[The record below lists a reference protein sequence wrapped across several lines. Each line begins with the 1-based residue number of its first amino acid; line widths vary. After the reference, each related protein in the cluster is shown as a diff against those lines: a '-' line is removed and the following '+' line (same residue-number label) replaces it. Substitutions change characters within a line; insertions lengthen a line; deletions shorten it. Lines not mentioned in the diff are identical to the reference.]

1 MLVGAGLAV
10 AARSVRL
17 EGIAFVGGPPIA
29 VDATVA
35 DGVWLDD
42 IIVLGHPPDERS
54 GSTVQLVAA
63 GGGGAQAELRDVV
76 LGHSG
81 AADALIGAFRHE
93 GTWWQTLTLERVAA
107 SATAGDA
114 VLAMDSVASLRL
126 RDCALAVGQAR
137 TLLRM
142 LVAPTEGEIAA
153 SRLSAGAAD
162 LASVIH
168 PDPAR
173 PAPLR
178 LVDGAATTVPAGEL
192 PPGFEGEAERGRRR
206 DGRRGDRRGRRPCPR
221 ARGRRGRPA
230 RAAAPVGSARVLR
243 TAVIVPAE
251 AAEEVI
257 DALVP
262 LLPRGVHERDAGEGT
277 VELAFYEHAAALPP
291 REELEAAAGGH
302 ALRWEREEVPDD
314 PRRAPPPLRPGVGGR
329 RAACASARPPTR
341 RATARCPS
349 S

>member
-1 MLVGAGLAV
+1 VTRGNVTVRGEADLPAVRDAYFEALAAGRREFVVDLPPGALGLGASGIPASLSLSDVSATGPAEIDVTLRAPDGLCVLVGAGLAV

-35 DGVWLDD
+35 DGVVLDD
-42 IIVLGHPPDERS
+42 VIVLGHPPDERS
-54 GSTVQLVAA
+54 GSTIQLVAA
-63 GGGGAQAELRDVV
+63 GGRGAEALLHDVV

-81 AADALIGAFRHE
+81 AADALIGAFCHE
-93 GTWWQTLTLERVAA
+93 GTWWQTLALERVTA

-142 LVAPTEGEIAA
+142 LVAPTEAEIAA
-153 SRLSAGAAD
+153 SRLSAGAAV

-178 LVDGAATTVPAGEL
+178 LVEGTATTVPAGEL
-192 PPGFEGEAERGRRR
+192 PPGFEGEPGEVAGATVDAEVAAAVQ
-206 DGRRGDRRGRRPCPR
+206 R
-221 ARGRRGRPA
+221 ARERVVAADA
-230 RAAAPVGSARVLR
+230 RLEQR
-243 TAVIVPAE
+243 
-251 AAEEVI
+251 
-257 DALVP
+257 
-262 LLPRGVHERDAGEGT
+262 LP
-277 VELAFYEHAAALPP
+277 
-291 REELEAAAGGH
+291 
-302 ALRWEREEVPDD
+302 
-314 PRRAPPPLRPGVGGR
+314 
-329 RAACASARPPTR
+329 
-341 RATARCPS
+341 
-349 S
+349 